1 MIEDFKKKQETKT
14 KKTEY
19 TYVSVNVWLIL
30 HVDFRKFFAN
40 F

>member
-1 MIEDFKKKQETKT
+1 MIEDFMKKQETKT

-19 TYVSVNVWLIL
+19 VSINEWLIL
-30 HVDFRKFFAN
+30 PVDFRKFFAN